1 MSRLDCATTN
11 NGSDDWSFLMLGKV
25 APVIQASSST
35 FPRVHSGITTRPKPS
50 SRKLGSLKAR
60 TLPAQLAAAYKAMN
74 IRDDG

>member
-35 FPRVHSGITTRPKPS
+35 FPRVHPGISTRKAEFKEARKPEGQN
-50 SRKLGSLKAR
+50 LACAIGGSL
-60 TLPAQLAAAYKAMN
+60 
-74 IRDDG
+74 